1 MKMLAMC
8 WSALIIMYIVAM
20 KLRTRKDN
28 FKWVEE
34 FINILVYILVFIMGI
49 RMGANKEIVD
59 SLGTIGVQAIIVT
72 LITVA
77 FSILGVTG
85 VRMILRM
92 DRYVSGVDTNTDLRA
107 SGDFEDSGALSDDD
121 GYLDVPEYE
130 QEPVEEYVEEPRPE
144 PRIHTSFYVPDDSE
158 VHDDIHEITF
168 NNSANET
175 AIKPQENPSVSGREI
190 TVNNHPVTPDS
201 FREKS
206 EIYADGDYG

>member
-72 LITVA
+72 WITVA
-77 FSILGVTG
+77 FGIRGVTG

-92 DRYVSGVDTNTDLRA
+92 DR
-107 SGDFEDSGALSDDD
+107 
-121 GYLDVPEYE
+121 
-130 QEPVEEYVEEPRPE
+130 
-144 PRIHTSFYVPDDSE
+144 
-158 VHDDIHEITF
+158 
-168 NNSANET
+168 
-175 AIKPQENPSVSGREI
+175 
-190 TVNNHPVTPDS
+190 
-201 FREKS
+201 
-206 EIYADGDYG
+206 